1 MHRTVPFTLLL
12 LGLTPCT
19 KAQQPKA
26 PPVTI
31 TADSVVLFT
40 IEEDALQS
48 GRELLRQQG
57 YVSQIQLTPQG
68 GIRFGVWR
76 QHNTYLTADKATR
89 IRTGLNT
96 LPALMQLSYEPAAEG
111 PGAFGPVQDT
121 PISLASGLAG
131 PLPFRANRI
140 SSLVGGVQ
148 TDGLL
153 ADQTTATD
161 LNILLADKDGAAWA
175 MGYRGDRYIRSRFAV
190 MGSELVVDY
199 QPFAFVPFAARYI
212 PQGKPTMRTLSL
224 DPAAKNGILH
234 TRYPLWGRLSYY
246 HAKNRAIITLD
257 TTGKVYSQLGLA
269 QNLRSCLS

>member
-1 MHRTVPFTLLL
+1 MQLL
-12 LGLTPCT
+12 P
-19 KAQQPKA
+19 
-26 PPVTI
+26 
-31 TADSVVLFT
+31 
-40 IEEDALQS
+40 E
-48 GRELLRQQG
+48 
-57 YVSQIQLTPQG
+57 G
-68 GIRFGVWR
+68 GIRFGVLR
-76 QHNTYLTADKATR
+76 QHHVYLSADKATHL
-89 IRTGLNT
+89 RTGRST
-96 LPALMQLSYEPAAEG
+96 LPALMQVSYRQG
-111 PGAFGPVQDT
+111 RFGPVQDT
-121 PISLASGLAG
+121 PLSLASGLAQ
-131 PLPFRANRI
+131 PIPFRANRI

-148 TDGLL
+148 TDRVL

-224 DPAAKNGILH
+224 DPAAKNGILN